1 MKPKMNADTISRRA
15 MLAHVRDLLLLGA
28 APAMAPLAALAQ
40 GYPARPVRLISPYG
54 PGGSNDTSARL
65 LAEALSR
72 KYGQQFVVENKPGAG
87 TRVANETLARATPD
101 GYTLLWAAA
110 PFAINTA
117 AGLPQQYDIHK
128 DFVAVGPRV
137 LGPLFLIVKADSPV
151 RSVADF
157 VRMARAKSGGVNFA
171 SPGAGS
177 GPHLTAELF
186 AAQAK
191 FKALNVHYRGD
202 STAYTELLAGRVDA
216 TLTAI
221 TSALP
226 FIKAGQLRVVAVSSE
241 QRTPV
246 YPDAPTFAEQG
257 FPGVI
262 GYGWFGLIAPAGTPA
277 TVVRQLNQDASAV
290 LSGADFRN
298 RLVALGLQPEPG
310 DSAGFAQ
317 FIDAEVRKWGAVIKS
332 SGVVLE

>member
-1 MKPKMNADTISRRA
+1 MIADTISRRA
-15 MLAHVRDLLLLGA
+15 VLARMRGLMLLGA
-28 APAMAPLAALAQ
+28 APALAPLAALAQ
-40 GYPARPVRLISPYG
+40 AYPARTVRLISPYG

-87 TRVANETLARATPD
+87 TRVANETLARAAPD

-110 PFAINTA
+110 PLAINTA

-137 LGPLFLIVKADSPV
+137 VGPVFLIVKADSPA

-157 VRMARAKSGGVNFA
+157 VKLARGRAEGVTFA

-177 GPHLTAELF
+177 GPHLTAELLG
-186 AAQAK
+186 AQAK
-191 FKALNVHYRGD
+191 FKVLNVHYRGD
-202 STAYTELLAGRVDA
+202 ATAYTELLAGRVDA

-221 TSALP
+221 TTALP
-226 FIKAGQLRVVAVSSE
+226 FIKAGKLRVLAVASE

-246 YPDAPTFAEQG
+246 YPDAPTFVEQG
-257 FPGVI
+257 YPGVI
-262 GYGWFGLIAPAGTPA
+262 GYGWFGLMAPTGTPA
-277 TVVRQLNQDASAV
+277 AIVRQINQDASAV
-290 LSGADFRN
+290 LSGADVRN
-298 RLVALGLQPEPG
+298 KLAALGLQPEPV
-310 DSAGFAQ
+310 DSAGFAG
-317 FIDAEVRKWGAVIKS
+317 FIDAEVRKWATVIKV

>member
-1 MKPKMNADTISRRA
+1 MNRDTMSRRA
-15 MLAHVRDLLLLGA
+15 LLGRAGDLLLLAA
-28 APAMAPLAALAQ
+28 APALAPLAALAQ
-40 GYPARPVRLISPYG
+40 AYPSRTVRLISPYG
-54 PGGSNDTSARL
+54 AGGSNDTSARL

-87 TRVANETLARATPD
+87 TRVANETLTRAAPD

-117 AGLPQQYDIHK
+117 AGLPQPYDIHK

-137 LGPLFLIVKADSPV
+137 LGPVFLIVKADSPL
-151 RSVADF
+151 RSVEDF
-157 VRMARAKSGGVNFA
+157 VRMARGKPQGVTFA

-202 STAYTELLAGRVDA
+202 ATAYTELLAGRVDA

-226 FIKAGQLRVVAVSSE
+226 FIKAGQLRVLAVASE

-246 YPDAPTFAEQG
+246 YPDAPTFAEQHY
-257 FPGVI
+257 PGVT
-262 GYGWFGLIAPAGTPA
+262 GYGWFGLMAPAGTPA
-277 TVVRQLNQDASAV
+277 AIVRQLNQDASAV
-290 LSGADFRN
+290 LGSADVRGK
-298 RLVALGLQPEPG
+298 LAALGLQPEPG
-310 DSAGFAQ
+310 DSASFAR
-317 FIDAEVRKWGAVIKS
+317 FIDAEVRKWSAVIKT

>member
-1 MKPKMNADTISRRA
+1 MTTGTPMSRRV
-15 MLAHVRDLLLLGA
+15 MLGRVPGWLLLAA
-28 APAMAPLAALAQ
+28 APALATSPAFGQ
-40 GYPARPVRLISPYG
+40 GYPGRTVRLISPYG

-65 LAEALSR
+65 LAQALSR

-87 TRVANETLARATPD
+87 TRVANEMLAHAAPD

-117 AGLPQQYDIHK
+117 AGLPQQYDIHR

-137 LGPLFLIVKADSPV
+137 LGPVFLIVKADSPA

-157 VRMARAKSGGVNFA
+157 VRLAREKKNGATFA

-186 AAQAK
+186 GAQAK
-191 FKALNVHYRGD
+191 FKVLNVHYRGD
-202 STAYTELLAGRVDA
+202 ATAYTELLAGRVDA

-226 FIKAGQLRVVAVSSE
+226 FIKAGQLRVLAVASE
-241 QRTPV
+241 ARTPV
-246 YPDAPTFAEQG
+246 YPDAPTFVEQG
-257 FPGVI
+257 YPGVV
-262 GYGWFGLIAPAGTPA
+262 GYGWFGLMAPAGTPA
-277 TVVRQLNQDASAV
+277 AIVRQLNHDASTV
-290 LSGADFRN
+290 LATEEVRG
-298 RLVALGLQPEPG
+298 RLAALGLQPEPE
-310 DSAGFAQ
+310 DSAAFAR
-317 FIDAEVRKWGAVIKS
+317 FVDTEVRKWSAVIKS